1 MTSREL
7 NVPANSF
14 RLTKRAIEPASY
26 RNYSTSHVFQSTASF
41 QFSNVSLQ
49 LWYSVHQLRI
59 HRHQPVEHLLCE
71 STAAVVIRGLGRRQM
86 NECYHNAQ
94 SQLQQY
100 ESHRGSISFTD
111 NTTIKT
117 SVSKT
122 MRKPPLAKAQT
133 ALRKQKIKYGEK
145 RFSIWWMEFFYPAMW
160 HMALGWHALLTIQ
173 LDVSESTDA

>member
-1 MTSREL
+1 
-7 NVPANSF
+7 
-14 RLTKRAIEPASY
+14 
-26 RNYSTSHVFQSTASF
+26 
-41 QFSNVSLQ
+41 
-49 LWYSVHQLRI
+49 
-59 HRHQPVEHLLCE
+59 
-71 STAAVVIRGLGRRQM
+71 M
-86 NECYHNAQ
+86 NECYNNAQ

-145 RFSIWWMEFFYPAMW
+145 RFSIW
-160 HMALGWHALLTIQ
+160 
-173 LDVSESTDA
+173 